1 MDDEKKETLR
11 LAGDLKA
18 VGAEYGK
25 KRARKEFLRRM
36 DGEFKKAEAGEI
48 INLTSLM
55 CGAEA
60 VGQMKS

>member
-1 MDDEKKETLR
+1 MENETLK

-25 KRARKEFLRRM
+25 KRARKEFLRRV
-36 DGEFKKAEAGEI
+36 DSEFARAKKGETI
-48 INLTSLM
+48 DLTSLL